1 MMNQQYDEEKAKE
14 RRRQKFAEAKRIKK
28 RQKMIRKLIR
38 KIGIPAAGIGIA
50 ISLIFTVKSI
60 VNHSKTEQEISTEQA
75 TIQSTEAS
83 SQLETELSSDHY
95 QEVVG
100 EGQTGE
106 VTEETKVNAQK
117 KYTVQSTDSTQQ
129 VSGDII
135 SNYALIID
143 AETGDII
150 AQKNAQTRINPA
162 SMTKILTILVAA
174 ENLKSLEDTVTITRE
189 VIDYSYSNDCSN
201 VGFEE
206 NEVVSVKDLFYG
218 TVLSSGGEAAAALAI
233 YTAGSLDAFV
243 DMMNDKIEELGIA
256 ETAHVTNCV
265 GLYDENHYCTLEDMA
280 IMLSAAIDNELC
292 KEVLSAHIYKT
303 SFTTQHPEGIEI
315 SNWFLR
321 RIEDKDTNGTVVCG
335 KTGYVVQ
342 SGNCAASYAEDA
354 DKRGYICVTADANS
368 GWRCIYDHVALY
380 KQFL

>member
-95 QEVVG
+95 QEVAG

-143 AETGDII
+143 AQTGDII

-206 NEVVSVKDLFYG
+206 NEVVSVEDLFYG

-303 SFTTQHPEGIEI
+303 SLTTQHPEGVEI

-321 RIEDKDTNGTVVCG
+321 RIEDKDTSGTVVCG